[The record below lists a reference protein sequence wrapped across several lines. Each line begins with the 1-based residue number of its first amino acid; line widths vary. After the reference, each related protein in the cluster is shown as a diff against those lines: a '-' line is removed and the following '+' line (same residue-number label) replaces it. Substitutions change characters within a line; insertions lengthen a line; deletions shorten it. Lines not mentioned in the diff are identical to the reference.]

1 MNFTEIALSDA
12 SIEAKVEAIGIVLDK
27 KVQELE
33 NTAVQTSQIP
43 GPKGEKGDKGD
54 AGKDGKD
61 GVAGKDGKDGV
72 DGKDGKDGEDGEDG
86 VGVANAYI
94 DFDNTLV
101 LELTDGNQINAGD
114 LNLEELKKELVVR
127 NGSSGG
133 VFDPNSLPSATNYPF
148 PDELIVKQ
156 NGQWVRAT
164 FNQFV
169 TWLDIPN
176 PFDKVLTEADEPIIT
191 ENSDN
196 IIRN

>member
-1 MNFTEIALSDA
+1 MEFTEIVVSDA

-33 NTAVQTSQIP
+33 KTAYQTSQIP

-54 AGKDGKD
+54 RGPAGKDGID
-61 GVAGKDGKDGV
+61 GKAAKDGKNGK
-72 DGKDGKDGEDGEDG
+72 DGKDGKDGEDG
-86 VGVANAYI
+86 VGVSNAYI

-133 VFDPNSLPSATNYPF
+133 FFDPNSLPAAANYPF

-164 FNQFV
+164 FNQFI

-176 PFDKVLTEADEPIIT
+176 PFDKVLTETEEPIIT